1 MHLKLAVLGCLLL
14 GFEYLATFILFVN
27 IIISVYGKKI
37 FAAFL
42 ASFSVKYN
50 DVSDARKRELF
61 EELNNMESEEGEVSP
76 KEIIH

>member
-50 DVSDARKRELF
+50 DVSYAMKKELF
-61 EELNNMESEEGEVSP
+61 EELNDMDSEDEKVRPLE
-76 KEIIH
+76 

>member
-50 DVSDARKRELF
+50 DVSDAMKRELF
-61 EELNNMESEEGEVSP
+61 EELNNMKSEDGKVSSIQ
-76 KEIIH
+76 IIQ